1 MDRMRG
7 SGLGLSVVHG
17 IVEDHNGYVT
27 VESLIGQGTTFS
39 LYFPI
44 TRELDHLKKG
54 KDRKLI
60 GGDEAILVVDDDPVQ
75 RSVMSQLLKSLG
87 YEVEVVDS
95 GEQALSRVNKRR
107 FDLLILDMVMNGM
120 DGAETF
126 RLILKMNPNQK
137 AIIVS
142 GYAVSQ
148 RVQNALGLGAG
159 AFLPK
164 PLKMG
169 ELANSVR
176 KVLDREQKEDMR

>member
-1 MDRMRG
+1 M
-7 SGLGLSVVHG
+7 V
-17 IVEDHNGYVT
+17 IFT

-44 TRELDHLKKG
+44 TRELDNLKKG
-54 KDRKLI
+54 KDDELI
-60 GGDEAILVVDDDPVQ
+60 GGHETILIVDDDPVQ
-75 RSVMSQLLKSLG
+75 RRVISQLLKSLG

-95 GEQALSRVNKRR
+95 GEEALSSIKTRDFN
-107 FDLLILDMVMNGM
+107 LLILDMVMNGM
-120 DGAETF
+120 DGTETF
-126 RLILKMNPNQK
+126 RQILRLNPNQK

-169 ELANSVR
+169 ELAISVR
-176 KVLDREQKEDMR
+176 KVLDKGQKEDM